1 MSPELIPPR
10 AELNR
15 LHAELCTALAD
26 PIRIAILYA
35 LSDEPHN
42 VSYIQKQLEL
52 PQSTISRH
60 LRILRSSYLVKDER
74 HGREVIYNLN
84 DHRIIDALNLLR
96 EILGERIITHAQTYS
111 SEL

>member
-1 MSPELIPPR
+1 MSSNAIPPR
-10 AELNR
+10 TELNR

-26 PIRIAILYA
+26 PNRIAILYA
-35 LSDEPHN
+35 LANKPHN

-74 HGREVIYNLN
+74 QGRQVIYSLN
-84 DHRIIDALNLLR
+84 DYRIIEALDLLR